1 MVKWRTSMDKIKHGI
16 LGVLIGDA
24 IGLPVQFND
33 RAWFTKH
40 PVTTMTGNGVFN
52 KPLGSWSDDGSLTL
66 ALASSLSQGFNL
78 ENIMKEFEEWLF
90 YGKYTQDGQAYDMG
104 QTTMNAIMN
113 YHRGVPVSKCGG
125 KTYYDNGNGSL
136 MRILPL
142 VFYLRAKYGKTF
154 TQNPLAMDIIHDVS
168 ALTHAHELAKMSC
181 GIYLSIANEFCNGE
195 SIKNGIE
202 LGLQKALLYYSADP
216 LYKKVVLE
224 YDRLVDIE
232 SFSKLNAKQI
242 GSSGF
247 VKDTLE
253 ASLWCLLNS
262 SNYQEAVL
270 MAVNLGS
277 DTDTTAAV
285 CGGLAAL
292 SYDTLPMD
300 WINALHKSEQVDL
313 ICSSLEKHLEK
324 IKAA

>member
-1 MVKWRTSMDKIKHGI
+1 MDKIKNGI

-24 IGLPVQFND
+24 LGLPVQFND
-33 RAWFTKH
+33 RSWFSKH
-40 PVTTMTGNGVFN
+40 PVTTMIGNGVFN

-66 ALASSLSQGFNL
+66 ALASSLSYGYNL
-78 ENIMKEFEEWLF
+78 ESIMKEFEAWLF
-90 YGKYTQDGQAYDMG
+90 YGRRTQDGQAYDMG

-142 VFYLRAKYGKTF
+142 VFYLRAKYGKYF
-154 TQNPLAMDIIHDVS
+154 TQNPEAMAIIHEVS

-181 GIYLSIANEFCNGE
+181 GIYLSIANELCNGE
-195 SIKNGIE
+195 PLRSGITI
-202 LGLQKALLYYSADP
+202 GLQKAMLYYAGDP
-216 LYKKVVLE
+216 IYKKVYGE
-224 YDRLVDIE
+224 FDRLQDIE
-232 SFSKLNAKQI
+232 HFSKLSSKLI

-262 SNYQEAVL
+262 SSYQEAVL
-270 MAVNLGS
+270 MAVNLGY
-277 DTDTTAAV
+277 DTDTTGAV

-292 SYDTLPMD
+292 CYESIPSD
-300 WINALHKSEQVDL
+300 WINALHGIKQVDL
-313 ICSSLEKHLEK
+313 ICTSLEKQLNRER
-324 IKAA
+324 AA

>member
-1 MVKWRTSMDKIKHGI
+1 MDKIKHGI

-24 IGLPVQFND
+24 LGLPVQFND
-33 RAWFTKH
+33 RSWFSKH
-40 PVTTMTGNGVFN
+40 PVSTMIGNGVFN

-66 ALASSLSQGFNL
+66 ALASSLSEGYDL
-78 ENIMKEFEEWLF
+78 EGIMKEFEAWLF

-142 VFYLRAKYGKTF
+142 VFYLRSRYGKYF
-154 TQNPLAMDIIHDVS
+154 TQKPQAMSIIHEVS
-168 ALTHAHELAKMSC
+168 ALTHGHELAKMSC
-181 GIYLSIANEFCNGE
+181 GIYLSIANELCNGE
-195 SIKNGIE
+195 PLRKGIE
-202 LGLQKALLYYSADP
+202 QGIQKAILYYSSDP
-216 LYKKVVLE
+216 IFKKVNNE
-224 YDRLVDIE
+224 YDRLQDIE
-232 SFSKLNAKQI
+232 SFSKLSSKQI

-253 ASLWCLLNS
+253 ASIWCLLNTS
-262 SNYQEAVL
+262 TYQEAVL
-270 MAVNLGS
+270 MAVNLGN

-292 SYDTLPMD
+292 SYDTLPTD
-300 WINALHKSEQVDL
+300 WINAIHGIEQVNS
-313 ICSSLEKHLEK
+313 ICTSLEIQMDKT
-324 IKAA
+324 KAA

>member
-1 MVKWRTSMDKIKHGI
+1 MDKIKKGI

-24 IGLPVQFND
+24 LGLPVQFND

-40 PVTTMTGNGVFN
+40 PLTTMIGNGVFN

-66 ALASSLSQGFNL
+66 ALASSLTHGYDL

-90 YGKYTQDGQAYDMG
+90 YGKYTQEGQAYDMG
-104 QTTMNAIMN
+104 QTTMNSIMN

-125 KTYYDNGNGSL
+125 KTYDDNGNGSL

-142 VFYLRAKYGKTF
+142 VFYLRAKYGKYF
-154 TQNPLAMDIIHDVS
+154 TDNAQAMKIIHEVS

-181 GIYLSIANEFCNGE
+181 GIYLSIANELCNGE
-195 SIKNGIE
+195 PLRIGIE
-202 LGLQKALLYYSADP
+202 LGIQKAMLYYGGDP
-216 LYKKVVLE
+216 IYKKVYSE
-224 YDRLVDIE
+224 FDRLQDIE
-232 SFSKLNAKQI
+232 TFEKLSATHI

-262 SNYQEAVL
+262 SSYQEAVL
-270 MAVNLGS
+270 MAVNLGN

-292 SYDTLPMD
+292 SYELLPLD
-300 WINALHKSEQVDL
+300 WINALYGIEQVDL
-313 ICSSLEKHLEK
+313 ICDSLEKHLKKER
-324 IKAA
+324 AA